1 MKFYISVLHFI
12 CLLYCSE
19 EKSIYFD
26 NFTKPLDSINT
37 NSLSCEKKIIIKS
50 IKGWQTYSYSN
61 SFLNCQFH
69 PSCSNYFAKAV
80 IENGSIFGLIK
91 GADRLV
97 RCNVGAYYYFEYDT
111 FESKY
116 FYNKKNTN
124 FVKYSDESLRKELI
138 KIKGIGPWTIDMF
151 LMFTMHRT
159 DILPVGDLGIKKAF
173 QILYKLKELPSNE
186 LMIEI
191 SAKWKPYRT
200 IACCY
205 LWYLVDDGDVW

>member
-1 MKFYISVLHFI
+1 MKFYISVLNFI

-26 NFTKPLDSINT
+26 NFTKPIDSINT
-37 NSLSCEKKIIIKS
+37 NSLSCEKKIIINS

-116 FYNKKNTN
+116 FSDGRMIDELVPNYNPKPVKNSN
-124 FVKYSDESLRKELI
+124 MALLYSVI
-138 KIKGIGPWTIDMF
+138 PGIGRAYSGRYIDGLYSFFTIF
-151 LMFTMHRT
+151 LFSQLSYNQFHKENYFVSTIFASLAVT
-159 DILPVGDLGIKKAF
+159 FWVGDFYGAWRTTKVKK
-173 QILYKLKELPSNE
+173 
-186 LMIEI
+186 
-191 SAKWKPYRT
+191 
-200 IACCY
+200 
-205 LWYLVDDGDVW
+205 